1 MGRKG
6 IEEQQRVKNSEEKEW
21 VKIMGESLNETGKR
35 NRILRLN
42 RGGRDLGFNLR
53 ESEIEE

>member
-6 IEEQQRVKNSEEKEW
+6 IEEQQRGKNGGEKEW
-21 VKIMGESLNETGKR
+21 VKIMDESLNETGKR